1 MKQYRRLLRKL
12 GIFKTLIILTTA
24 SILLSVAIT
33 CLIHLAIARK
43 LPDSLGIGIA
53 IVAPLVIVPLFSYL
67 SLNLLFQLDLAEE
80 KLHRLSLEDDLTGA
94 SNRRHFMELAEI
106 ELQRYR
112 RYRNPFS
119 IAFLDIDDF
128 KQINDR
134 YGHLAGD
141 LVLCEMTNMC
151 LQNIRESDIF
161 ARYAGDEFVIL
172 MPNTTR
178 QQAVECLERIRG
190 CLLEKTVQYHQRPI
204 HFTLSMGV
212 ISTNGKDTSLESLL
226 NLVDS
231 ALYSA
236 KKKGKN
242 RLMLA

>member
-1 MKQYRRLLRKL
+1 MTQYRYLLRKL
-12 GIFKTLIILTTA
+12 GIFKTLFILTTA

-33 CLIHLAIARK
+33 CLIHLAMARK
-43 LPDSLGIGIA
+43 LPDGLGVGIA
-53 IVAPLVIVPLFSYL
+53 IVAPLMIVPLFSYL
-67 SLNLLFQLDLAEE
+67 SLSLLFQLDLAEE

-94 SNRRHFMELAEI
+94 SNRRHFINMAEI
-106 ELQRYR
+106 ELRRYR
-112 RYRNPFS
+112 RYRTPFS

-141 LVLCEMTNMC
+141 LVLCEMTKVC
-151 LQNIRESDIF
+151 LQNIRESDTF

-178 QQAVECLERIRG
+178 QQAVECLERIRS
-190 CLLEKTVQYHQRPI
+190 CLLDKTVLYNLQPI

>member
-1 MKQYRRLLRKL
+1 MKQYRYFLRKL
-12 GIFKTLIILTTA
+12 GIFKTLFILTTA
-24 SILLSVAIT
+24 SILFSVAIT
-33 CLIHLAIARK
+33 CLIHLAMARK
-43 LPDSLGIGIA
+43 LPDGLGIGIA

-67 SLNLLFQLDLAEE
+67 SLSLLFQLDLAEE

-94 SNRRHFMELAEI
+94 SNRRHFMEMAEI
-106 ELQRYR
+106 ELRRYR
-112 RYRNPFS
+112 RYRIPFS

-141 LVLCEMTNMC
+141 LVLCEMTKEC
-151 LQNIRESDIF
+151 LQNIRETDIF

-178 QQAVECLERIRG
+178 QQAVECLERIRS
-190 CLLEKTVQYHQRPI
+190 CLLDKTVLYHQQPI